1 MKVTEE
7 NCEYYLQTMRVD
19 FLTERWEREWY
30 TLALMRAAAWGKKV
44 DKENKEYFKKNHLID
59 KYNV

>member
-1 MKVTEE
+1 MEVTEE
-7 NCEYYLQTMRVD
+7 NKEYYLQAMRVD

-30 TLALMRAAAWGKKV
+30 ALALMRAASWGKKI
-44 DKENKEYFKKNHLID
+44 DKESKEYNKQNRLID

>member
-1 MKVTEE
+1 MIITEE
-7 NCEYYLQTMRVD
+7 NEAYYLQAFRVG

-30 TLALMRAAAWGKKV
+30 AKALMEADAWGKKI
-44 DKENKEYFKKNHLID
+44 DRQNEECKKKHRLID

>member
-1 MKVTEE
+1 MVITDDNQEF
-7 NCEYYLQTMRVD
+7 YLQALRVD

-30 TLALMRAAAWGKKV
+30 ALALMSAAAWGKKV

>member
-1 MKVTEE
+1 MIVTDE
-7 NCEYYLQTMRVD
+7 NKEFYLQAMKVD

-30 TLALMRAAAWGKKV
+30 TLALMEAAAWGEKK
-44 DKENKEYFKKNHLID
+44 DKENKEYHKKNHLID